1 MRPAGQAL
9 AQFWKTVAPT
19 KRAAMFRF
27 GPDALYGGLAMARLP
42 EEATWGERLSAGTE
56 NLGAG
61 VLASL
66 LGIGGGQIAARGIGK
81 WKGLN
86 LQGQAYEDL
95 VTAADF
101 LGGMGAAI
109 YPYPI
114 ERGIYDNIAKRT
126 SQNLNAPTPG
136 DIAERELQET
146 LISALV
152 NAGGYVG
159 RMG

>member
-9 AQFWKTVAPT
+9 AQFWRTVAPT
-19 KRAAMFRF
+19 KRAALFRF
-27 GPDALYGGLAMARLP
+27 GPDVLYGGLSMARLP
-42 EEATWGERLSAGTE
+42 EEATWGERLTAGTE

-61 VLASL
+61 ILASL
-66 LGIGGGQIAARGIGK
+66 LGIGAGQVAARGVGK

-86 LQGQAYEDL
+86 LKGQAYEDL

-114 ERGIYDNIAKRT
+114 ERGIYDDIAKRT
-126 SQNLNAPTPG
+126 NQNLNAPTPG

-146 LISALV
+146 LMSALV